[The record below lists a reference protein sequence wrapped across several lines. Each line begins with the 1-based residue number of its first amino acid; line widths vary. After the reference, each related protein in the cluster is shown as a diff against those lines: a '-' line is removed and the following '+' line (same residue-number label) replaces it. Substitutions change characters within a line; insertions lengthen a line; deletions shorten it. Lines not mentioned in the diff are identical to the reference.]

1 MPRVDTQKLQIPN
14 KTYRSWQDMLEIL
27 AQFAR
32 VPIAS
37 INRLSANQ
45 LEVYCV
51 NHNPNNPYRVGTA
64 LPLNGEQFCETVLKN
79 DKVFR
84 IKNALESSD
93 WHKKSPVVNLGIRAY
108 LGIPIH
114 WPNGSP
120 FGTLSIHDVK
130 PNQFKPQVLEL
141 LSVFKDSV
149 EAQLTVIYQNQKL
162 QRNNEAL
169 MSRIHNR
176 TVELASLSYQ
186 LDQEAS
192 RRKQLEREVH
202 YQQYHDIGSGLLNAK
217 AWELESN
224 RLINQTDLYNQ
235 EIAVFYVGISNG
247 ARIQTELGAEALDN
261 VIKQLKEKLGR
272 LGHFKQI
279 VARPHSSDIAYTL
292 VNPISNSQYDST
304 IQRVLDTT
312 SQEFQVGENSL
323 RLQAYIGVSVT
334 EPHAGQR
341 NLGVTVQARQAMQ
354 SAQESGKRI
363 LFFDEASIDSGTR
376 FNRMESYFME
386 SLRDQ
391 TLSLHFQPQVSVHSG
406 LWESATTSVHWDHP
420 ILGSVSELSIN
431 QMCDQPDLADAMCQ
445 FLVHKAMETAV
456 KWRKH
461 NPDFRIAI
469 KLSASQFA
477 SKLLPEI
484 LQTNLNQFKLPTDA
498 IELEISEKNLVAN
511 EAALSSALDDLS
523 KMGITLTMS
532 DFGHGHASFSYLKHS
547 PFKRIK
553 IDKSFTYN
561 LQHSSEDRAFLYSL
575 MQIIEKL
582 KLDPV
587 LTGIE
592 TQEQEQW
599 LMQFNTP
606 FAEGE
611 KYQSPIDSK
620 EFEQALSRQALS
632 IQTYS
637 AIR

>member
-1 MPRVDTQKLQIPN
+1 
-14 KTYRSWQDMLEIL
+14 
-27 AQFAR
+27 
-32 VPIAS
+32 
-37 INRLSANQ
+37 
-45 LEVYCV
+45 
-51 NHNPNNPYRVGTA
+51 
-64 LPLNGEQFCETVLKN
+64 
-79 DKVFR
+79 
-84 IKNALESSD
+84 
-93 WHKKSPVVNLGIRAY
+93 
-108 LGIPIH
+108 
-114 WPNGSP
+114 
-120 FGTLSIHDVK
+120 
-130 PNQFKPQVLEL
+130 
-141 LSVFKDSV
+141 
-149 EAQLTVIYQNQKL
+149 
-162 QRNNEAL
+162 
-169 MSRIHNR
+169 
-176 TVELASLSYQ
+176 
-186 LDQEAS
+186 
-192 RRKQLEREVH
+192 
-202 YQQYHDIGSGLLNAK
+202 
-217 AWELESN
+217 
-224 RLINQTDLYNQ
+224 
-235 EIAVFYVGISNG
+235 
-247 ARIQTELGAEALDN
+247 
-261 VIKQLKEKLGR
+261 
-272 LGHFKQI
+272 
-279 VARPHSSDIAYTL
+279 
-292 VNPISNSQYDST
+292 
-304 IQRVLDTT
+304 
-312 SQEFQVGENSL
+312 
-323 RLQAYIGVSVT
+323 
-334 EPHAGQR
+334 
-341 NLGVTVQARQAMQ
+341 
-354 SAQESGKRI
+354 
-363 LFFDEASIDSGTR
+363 
-376 FNRMESYFME
+376 
-386 SLRDQ
+386 
-391 TLSLHFQPQVSVHSG
+391 
-406 LWESATTSVHWDHP
+406 
-420 ILGSVSELSIN
+420 
-431 QMCDQPDLADAMCQ
+431 MCDQPDLADAMCQ

-484 LQTNLNQFKLPTDA
+484 LQTNLSQFKLPTDA

-523 KMGITLTMS
+523 KMGITLTMI

>member
-1 MPRVDTQKLQIPN
+1 MPRVETQKLQIPN
-14 KTYRSWQDMLEIL
+14 KTYRSWQDMLEIF

-32 VPIAS
+32 VPIAT
-37 INRLSANQ
+37 INRLYANQ
-45 LEVYCV
+45 LEIYCV
-51 NHNPNNPYRVGTA
+51 NHNPDNPYRVGSA
-64 LPLNGEQFCETVLKN
+64 LPLNGEQFCETVLKS
-79 DKVFR
+79 DKIYTVKDASQESEWCQSHPVTSQG
-84 IKNALESSD
+84 IK
-93 WHKKSPVVNLGIRAY
+93 AY

-130 PNQFKPQVLEL
+130 PNQFKPQVMEL

-162 QRNNEAL
+162 QRNNESL
-169 MSRIHNR
+169 MTRIHSR

-192 RRKQLEREVH
+192 KRKQLEREVH

-224 RLINQTDLYNQ
+224 RIINQTDLYSQ
-235 EIAVFYVGISNG
+235 EVAVFYIGLSNG
-247 ARIQTELGAEALDN
+247 VRIQTELGAEALDSI
-261 VIKQLKEKLGR
+261 IKQLKEKLGR
-272 LGHFKQI
+272 LGKFKQI
-279 VARPHSSDIAYTL
+279 VARPHSSDIAYTV
-292 VNPISNSQYDST
+292 VNPVSNSQYDST

-312 SQEFQVGENSL
+312 SQEFTVGQNHV

-341 NLGVTVQARQAMQ
+341 NLGITIQARQAMQ
-354 SAQESGKRI
+354 SAKESGKRI
-363 LFFDEASIDSGTR
+363 LFFDEASIESGTR

-391 TLSLHFQPQVSVHSG
+391 TLSLYFQPQVSVHSG

-420 ILGSVSELSIN
+420 VLGTVSELSIS

-445 FLVHKAMETAV
+445 FLVHKSLETAAR
-456 KWRKH
+456 WRRH

-484 LQTNLNQFKLPTDA
+484 LQTNLDQFQLTADA
-498 IELEISEKNLVAN
+498 VELEISEKNMVAN
-511 EAALSSALDDLS
+511 EAALGSALDQLA
-523 KMGITLTMS
+523 KMGVTLTMS
-532 DFGHGHASFSYLKHS
+532 DFGHGHASFSYLKQS
-547 PFKRIK
+547 PFRRIK

-561 LQHSSEDRAFLYSL
+561 LQRSAEDRAFLHSL

-587 LTGIE
+587 LTGIQ

-611 KYQSPIDSK
+611 KYQSPIDSQ

-632 IQTYS
+632 IQSYS